1 MVFCPRA
8 TMAYAG
14 ILAILSLGQY
24 CGRHAGLYTDPTGF
38 RPTMIPLRLR
48 VCLLHGPYV
57 SLLHMRSGNIYRNP
71 SDTSPHRRFPP
82 SILCPPDPKTR
93 RTCSSVCRALRLR
106 LRRSRC
112 RTESSEPVLCYTNS
126 VVRRG
131 FRRDGDC
138 CAYVGLRRLHLSVG
152 RVADRLADQSGF
164 GALSLAD
171 FARAF
176 CYRPYMHACPLH
188 ALAAA
193 EGITPSRQRPF
204 FSAPDLVSVLELG
217 LELARLGLQ

>member
-1 MVFCPRA
+1 MTWGRSRCCCCRSLALLYLARASRFVVFCPRA

-112 RTESSEPVLCYTNS
+112 RTEAP
-126 VVRRG
+126 
-131 FRRDGDC
+131 
-138 CAYVGLRRLHLSVG
+138 
-152 RVADRLADQSGF
+152 
-164 GALSLAD
+164 
-171 FARAF
+171 RA
-176 CYRPYMHACPLH
+176 
-188 ALAAA
+188 
-193 EGITPSRQRPF
+193 PSRC
-204 FSAPDLVSVLELG
+204 SAIQILL
-217 LELARLGLQ
+217 

>member
-38 RPTMIPLRLR
+38 RPTMILLRLR

-82 SILCPPDPKTR
+82 SILCPPDPKTH
-93 RTCSSVCRALRLR
+93 RTCSVERFGFGFAAHDAAPRLR
-106 LRRSRC
+106 ELR
-112 RTESSEPVLCYTNS
+112 
-126 VVRRG
+126 
-131 FRRDGDC
+131 
-138 CAYVGLRRLHLSVG
+138 A
-152 RVADRLADQSGF
+152 
-164 GALSLAD
+164 GALLYK
-171 FARAF
+171 F
-176 CYRPYMHACPLH
+176 CCKAWVSQRWRLLRVRWVEKA
-188 ALAAA
+188 ALVGGAS
-193 EGITPSRQRPF
+193 GRSP
-204 FSAPDLVSVLELG
+204 G
-217 LELARLGLQ
+217 